1 MRKIRTCKNA
11 RMNTGSS
18 ACKIDWGKVKGAILI
33 EHGHKLTAE
42 ITAESLA
49 ESCHADRPDRIY
61 PVFPFFEYA
70 KNGGEPQVSAIGYG
84 ANQYNGLNAQTDTF
98 TLGRFDEMLNMQ
110 LLKGAGKEWD
120 VYYWNSDNMLIGYN
134 DGTDIL
140 AGIPMSTVYPTV
152 TPFATSGAKSTM
164 TVSFCH
170 TDAEDS
176 QKNFDFIQ
184 LDINP
189 KNCLIGLV
197 DVVFEKTQG
206 ENSYRLIEQ
215 VGGYDRTEEFGS
227 LIAAGA
233 AEIMNNV
240 TSATYT
246 DGIFVV
252 VPKAG
257 AAPSLKAPSLLFEK
271 GIKGIEQ
278 GV

>member
-11 RMNTGSS
+11 QMNTGSS
-18 ACKIDWGKVKGAILI
+18 ACKIDWGKVKGAII
-33 EHGHKLTAE
+33 VDHGIKLPEE
-42 ITAESLA
+42 ITGEVLA
-49 ESCHADRPDRIY
+49 ELCHADRPTRIY
-61 PVFPFFEYA
+61 PILPFLEYA
-70 KNGGEPQVSAIGYG
+70 KNGGEPQVSAVGYG
-84 ANQYNGLNAQTDTF
+84 SNQYNGLNAQTDTF
-98 TLGRFDEMLNMQ
+98 TLGHFDEILNMQ
-110 LLKGAGKEWD
+110 LLKCAGKEWD
-120 VYYWNSDNMLIGYN
+120 VYFWNNDNMLIGYN

-140 AGIPMSTVYPTV
+140 AGIPMSTIYPTV

-189 KNCLIGLV
+189 KNYLKGLV
-197 DVVFEKTQG
+197 EIVFEKAKT
-206 ENSYRLIEQ
+206 ENAYKIIEK
-215 VGGYDRTEEFGS
+215 VGGYDRTFEFGS
-227 LIAAGA
+227 LIADGA

-240 TSATYT
+240 TSATYA
-246 DGIFVV
+246 DGIITI

-257 AAPSLKAPSLLFEK
+257 ALPSLKAPSVLFEK

-278 GV
+278 IA